1 MALRYYGAFMGQ
13 VLMRKPIDEA
23 LRADASSRR
32 IAFIQLDRPTD
43 VREFLMGNRPPSV
56 PPP

>member
-1 MALRYYGAFMGQ
+1 MGQ